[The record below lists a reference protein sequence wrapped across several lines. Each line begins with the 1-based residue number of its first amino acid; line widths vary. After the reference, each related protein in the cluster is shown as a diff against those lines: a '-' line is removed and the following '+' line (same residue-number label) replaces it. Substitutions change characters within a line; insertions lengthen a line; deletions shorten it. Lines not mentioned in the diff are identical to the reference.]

1 MISVDSLPGIPVDLT
16 ILSGQRSKDLD
27 ASILLCYSVLFGGFF
42 VLILMSKM
50 SSLSFMSRSMQFF
63 VSFTVFYD

>member
-1 MISVDSLPGIPVDLT
+1 MISVDSLPGIPVVMT
-16 ILSGQRSKDLD
+16 ILSGQRSKDLG
-27 ASILLCYSVLFGGFF
+27 ASILLCYSVIVVV

-63 VSFTVFYD
+63 VSFTVFHD